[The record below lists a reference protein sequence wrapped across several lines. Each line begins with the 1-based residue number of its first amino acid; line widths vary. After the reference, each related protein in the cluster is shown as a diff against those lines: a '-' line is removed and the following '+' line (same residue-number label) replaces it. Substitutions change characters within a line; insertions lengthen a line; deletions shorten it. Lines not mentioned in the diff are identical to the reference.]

1 VRMRKWESCKS
12 GDPAKKKPK
21 PRNYKYSA
29 EMSFLRKELDKTE
42 DNLTEE
48 ESHSAS
54 FQEIH
59 ASVRRAYFSNT
70 FRPVASNGTGEA
82 QVPSQTVRPPHR
94 AQAPTQ
100 RLLLYQ
106 TRALPTNFAPPR
118 PPHRTIPGFGTE
130 YLHCNL
136 TMKTPMQYDSL

>member
-1 VRMRKWESCKS
+1 MRKWESCKS

-94 AQAPTQ
+94 
-100 RLLLYQ
+100 
-106 TRALPTNFAPPR
+106 
-118 PPHRTIPGFGTE
+118 TIPGFGTE